1 MPIKAGERASEIQ
14 IKRFEKN
21 HGINLPE
28 SYRAFMRQ
36 YGGGTPDPC
45 WYIDAARNVE
55 LYVGFVFPLSAEQM
69 AEQTFPFPPPAE
81 CGFVTVATNTGGDYF
96 LLDLA
101 TEEIFYWR
109 HEADDLPPSHEDLL
123 WVGSNIG
130 EVIDRLEYLPG
141 EGPEEVDEIETIGA
155 SGDVEQL
162 DDFVR
167 RNGVSARGKSGMTVA
182 ETAARDGNLAVL
194 RRCIELGGGTQGL
207 LHFAASGD
215 DLEIIEYL
223 LDKGLGI
230 NDRNEQG
237 KTPLDRVIF
246 QNTYD
251 FLVSLGA
258 VHGRG
263 SKPPHIK

>member
-109 HEADDLPPSHEDLL
+109 HEADDLPPSHADLL

-194 RRCIELGGGTQGL
+194 RRCIELGVARRVSFTLRHQEMIWRSSSIFWIRAWGSMTAMSKVR
-207 LHFAASGD
+207 LHS
-215 DLEIIEYL
+215 I
-223 LDKGLGI
+223 
-230 NDRNEQG
+230 
-237 KTPLDRVIF
+237 
-246 QNTYD
+246 
-251 FLVSLGA
+251 VSFFRILTI
-258 VHGRG
+258 
-263 SKPPHIK
+263 SS